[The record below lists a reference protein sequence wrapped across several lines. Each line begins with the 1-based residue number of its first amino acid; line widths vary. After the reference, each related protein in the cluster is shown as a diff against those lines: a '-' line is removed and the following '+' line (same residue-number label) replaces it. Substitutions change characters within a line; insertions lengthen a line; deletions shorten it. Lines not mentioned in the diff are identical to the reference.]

1 LGKLLFLPQNLF
13 IMHRF
18 LFTIV
23 LLLFTF
29 NSVAQTE
36 KIPINLSIFNE
47 STSIP
52 FTRFFTTPI
61 HPGIQVGTE
70 LNYHATDRNRL
81 FQTLNLSYFYHG
93 HLNQGIALHTELG
106 YERRLPNGLSFS
118 GLLGVGYMR
127 TYAVS
132 EEFVFENDQYIQKAD
147 TGNSRFFPSL
157 SVDTGYYLKK
167 QEKDSPRIFIR
178 YQAWAEYPYSPD
190 FIPIMSHVNL
200 HVGVKFFIKR
210 NTTETHE

>member
-1 LGKLLFLPQNLF
+1 
-13 IMHRF
+13 MHRF

-29 NSVAQTE
+29 YSVAQTE

-93 HLNQGIALHTELG
+93 HLNQGIALHTEFG
-106 YERRLPNGLSFS
+106 YEHRLSNGLSFS

-132 EEFVFENDQYIQKAD
+132 EEFVFENDQYIQKED